1 MGFTHVAKIHVF
13 SVFRRCVYFPQKTK
27 DGVYICTHNKYCQ
40 IFLPSL
46 LGWTKIYILNL
57 IEKKK
62 KRAYPTRI
70 KVSAV

>member
-40 IFLPSL
+40 IFLPSQ
-46 LGWTKIYILNL
+46 LGWTKIYILKSN
-57 IEKKK
+57 
-62 KRAYPTRI
+62 
-70 KVSAV
+70 